1 MILNDSIVTLIV
13 MKEDIYNDSVLLV
26 LVHRPLLWM
35 FSSAK
40 ENSIPFTKRL
50 RVFRIVR
57 IFLASAV
64 RYSSSENLDGRSV
77 ISSSSL
83 VFLCSF
89 DVLFLSEMDEKMKKW
104 AIRVIEDDANYC
116 FGQEENIGKSSSRL
130 ICFFFY
136 VGFFM

>member
-1 MILNDSIVTLIV
+1 MTLVTLIV

-89 DVLFLSEMDEKMKKW
+89 DVLFLSEMDGRMKKW
-104 AIRVIEDDANYC
+104 VIRVR
-116 FGQEENIGKSSSRL
+116 G
-130 ICFFFY
+130 
-136 VGFFM
+136 